1 MPAMTPSQVNYG
13 HDSGVIARR
22 RPRFLGFSFVVMLV
36 VLVGLGGYIGVRGW
50 HTFRISSLFAAAGR
64 GDVAAVERLLKSGLS
79 PNQKDIRSGQTILMY
94 AAQFGHAEVVRT
106 LLKHG
111 ANPNLKYKG
120 RGGEYFEGRT
130 ALMYA
135 VEATT
140 SFPPVVSFPGGNQSS
155 VLQLL
160 VEAGAELNPQD
171 RWGQTPLTIAI
182 ERAQPA
188 AAAYLLERGANPNV
202 TNMFGEPGLIVAIET
217 SQIPTALLMIEKGA
231 DVNATDGF
239 GQGKAGRKAA
249 APMGRPTGRS
259 ALGDTPLMTAVKAKK
274 TEVIR
279 ALLSRGARL
288 DGTNSTGA
296 TVWTL
301 TDDAEILRLL
311 KGGGK

>member
-22 RPRFLGFSFVVMLV
+22 RPRFLGLSFVLMLV
-36 VLVGLGGYIGVRGW
+36 IVLGLGGYIGFRGW
-50 HTFRISSLFAAAGR
+50 HIFRINSLFSAAGK
-64 GDVAAVERLLKSGLS
+64 GDAATVERLLKSGLS
-79 PNQKDIRSGQTILMY
+79 PNQKDTRGGQTILMY
-94 AAQFGHAEVVRT
+94 AAQIGQAEVVRT

-111 ANPNLKYKG
+111 ANPNLKFKG

-160 VEAGAELNPQD
+160 VEAGAELNPHD
-171 RWGQTPLTIAI
+171 RWGQTPLAIAI
-182 ERAQPA
+182 DRSQAA

-217 SQIPTALLMIEKGA
+217 SQIPTALLLIEKGA
-231 DVNATDGF
+231 DVNATDGS
-239 GQGKAGRKAA
+239 GQGKKPS
-249 APMGRPTGRS
+249 PMGRPAGRS
-259 ALGDTPLMTAVKAKK
+259 TPGDTPLMTAVKAKK
-274 TEVIR
+274 AEVIR
-279 ALLSRGARL
+279 ALLSRGAQP
-288 DGTNSTGA
+288 DATNSTGA

-301 TDDAEILRLL
+301 TDDPELLRLL
-311 KGGGK
+311 KAVEK

>member
-1 MPAMTPSQVNYG
+1 MSRNNPAMTPSQVNYG

-22 RPRFLGFSFVVMLV
+22 RPRFLGLSFVLMLV
-36 VLVGLGGYIGVRGW
+36 IVLGLGGYIGFRGW
-50 HTFRISSLFAAAGR
+50 HIFRISNLFSAAGK
-64 GDVAAVERLLKSGLS
+64 GDAATVERLLKSGLS
-79 PNQKDIRSGQTILMY
+79 PNQKDTRGGQTILMY
-94 AAQFGHAEVVRT
+94 AAQIGQAEVVRT
-106 LLKHG
+106 LLKHR
-111 ANPNLKYKG
+111 ANPNLKFKG
-120 RGGEYFEGRT
+120 GGDYFEGRT

-171 RWGQTPLTIAI
+171 RWGQTPLAIAI

-188 AAAYLLERGANPNV
+188 AAAYLLERGAKPNV

-231 DVNATDGF
+231 DVNATDGS
-239 GQGKAGRKAA
+239 GQGKKAT
-249 APMGRPTGRS
+249 PMGRPTGRS
-259 ALGDTPLMTAVKAKK
+259 TSGDTPLITAVKAKK
-274 TEVIR
+274 AEVIR

-288 DGTNSTGA
+288 DATNSSGA

-301 TDDAEILRLL
+301 TDDPELLRLL
-311 KGGGK
+311 KAVEK